1 MFCIFVSSEQNP
13 QTNRF
18 LGSLLDFMY
27 LEVPTFPW
35 GEFNSV
41 LDPDLD
47 RIHPPSY
54 QEKAPS
60 TSAGRS
66 CATITAFIYKHLSC
80 IAFSASHGS
89 LLFL

>member
-1 MFCIFVSSEQNP
+1 MFCIFVFSEQNP

-60 TSAGRS
+60 TSAEGV
-66 CATITAFIYKHLSC
+66 AALQ
-80 IAFSASHGS
+80 S
-89 LLFL
+89 LLSYTSTYPVSRFRHPKDRCFS